1 MPPSAALRQ
10 READVTGEKE
20 AAKARREAL
29 KRRLA
34 QGDNL
39 SEVELMELILAYGA
53 PRRDSA
59 ELFQALSERF
69 GGLDGLLSAPRE
81 ALEAIEEMP
90 ESTLALLELVA
101 CLRQRCVSS
110 EKNAVLRTTEE
121 WVDYLRPLFLRQR
134 RERIYL
140 LCLSRTGRLRTCE
153 PMGEGSDSLVQL
165 DVEQVC
171 AVAKRSRAK
180 LAVLAHSH
188 PSGMAMPSQED
199 ILTTR
204 VCRDALEKV
213 GVRLLDH
220 LVFTDEDCV
229 SMAESGML

>member
-1 MPPSAALRQ
+1 M
-10 READVTGEKE
+10 TGEKE

-59 ELFQALSERF
+59 ELFQALTERF

-101 CLRQRCVSS
+101 CLRQRCATS
-110 EKNAVLRTTEE
+110 EGSTVLRTTEE

-140 LCLSRTGRLRTCE
+140 LCLSRTGRLRACE
-153 PMGEGSDSLVQL
+153 ALGEGTDSLVQL
-165 DVEQVC
+165 DVGQVC
-171 AVAKRSRAK
+171 AAAKQSRAS
-180 LAVLAHSH
+180 AVVLSHSH

-204 VCRDALEKV
+204 ACRDALEKE